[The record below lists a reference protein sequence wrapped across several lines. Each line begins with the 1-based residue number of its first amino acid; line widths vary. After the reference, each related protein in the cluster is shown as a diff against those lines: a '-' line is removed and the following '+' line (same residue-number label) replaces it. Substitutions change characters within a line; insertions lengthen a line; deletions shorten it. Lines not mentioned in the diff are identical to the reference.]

1 MAMGGSTNFVWV
13 RPYSHNHFFLMLD
26 QQTQHQLEHLVEVYR
41 RTQETPKQLGLRLLH
56 ELKHKHIELK
66 SFARM

>member
-1 MAMGGSTNFVWV
+1 
-13 RPYSHNHFFLMLD
+13 MLD